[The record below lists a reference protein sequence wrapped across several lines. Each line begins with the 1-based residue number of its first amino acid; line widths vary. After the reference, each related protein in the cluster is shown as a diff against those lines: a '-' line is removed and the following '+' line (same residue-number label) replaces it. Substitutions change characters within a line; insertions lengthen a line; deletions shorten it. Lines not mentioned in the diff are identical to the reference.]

1 MNPNLKWKVIFIV
14 VVILGCIYGLVGLP
28 TFPTSLAD
36 LKSNFAQQ
44 IKLGLD
50 LQGGTHLILQVQV
63 QEAIAQETDQTVDR
77 LTTQLRAK
85 NIRYDEV
92 RRADDTHI
100 VVRNVPSEQLSDFR
114 DLVNTLLQNEWDM
127 SPTAGEPSSYTLALR
142 PSRIASI
149 QEQTMTQS
157 LETIERRINALGLTE
172 PTIQRH
178 GRNDNEIL
186 VQLPGEG
193 DPARAKAVIQAGGQL
208 ELKLVEDPTT
218 YPSQAAA
225 LAAHGGVLP
234 PGTELVPGRSDSR
247 DPSAATGEVWYVL
260 SRTAVVT
267 GRDLR
272 SATENRNSNNPG
284 QWQVNFSLSAEG
296 AHRFGPFTEQNVH
309 RQMAIVLE
317 HRVYSA
323 PVINSRIDDS
333 GFIEGNF
340 SQESAHDLAIV
351 LRAGA
356 LPASIKYL
364 EERTVGPSLGADSI
378 RHGVQASVL
387 SLLVVMIFMLV
398 YYRMSGGNAVL
409 ALVLN
414 LVILLAVLAAFGM
427 IAVIGI
433 SAALAVASPVAG
445 LIAAVVGGLA
455 VPLSGASGATL
466 TLPGIAGVILT
477 IGMGVDSNVLVFERI
492 REELRNGKSP
502 ASAVQAGFDKAFLTI
517 IDTHV
522 TTVVSAFFLFL
533 FGTGPIRGF
542 AITLTIGLIANVF
555 TAIYVSKTIFQ
566 YHLTKMDRQAE
577 LSI

>member
-1 MNPNLKWKVIFIV
+1 MNPNLKWKSLFILL
-14 VVILGCIYGLVGLP
+14 VILGCIYGLVGLP
-28 TFPTSLAD
+28 TFPTSVAQ
-36 LKSNFAQQ
+36 LKDNFGHQ

-63 QEAIAQETDQTVDR
+63 QEAIAQETDQTIER
-77 LTTQLRAK
+77 LTSQMRTK

-92 RRADDTHI
+92 RRVDDSHI
-100 VVRNVPSEQLSDFR
+100 LVRNVASEQLSDFR
-114 DLVNTLLQNEWDM
+114 DMVDAQLKNVWDM
-127 SPTAGEPSSYTLALR
+127 SPAAGDPTGYTLTLR
-142 PSRIASI
+142 PSAVAAIK
-149 QEQTMTQS
+149 EQTMAQS
-157 LETIERRINALGLTE
+157 IETIERRINALGLTE
-172 PTIQRH
+172 PTIQQR
-178 GRNDNEIL
+178 GGSNDNEIL

-193 DPARAKAVIQAGGQL
+193 DPSRAKAVIQAGGQL

-218 YPSQAAA
+218 YPSQVAA

-234 PGTELVPGRSDSR
+234 SGTELIPGRSESR
-247 DPSAATGEVWYVL
+247 ATNPDTGEVWYLL
-260 SRTAVVT
+260 SRAPVVT

-272 SATENRNSNNPG
+272 SATENRSTQNPG
-284 QWQVNFSLSAEG
+284 QFQINFSLSAE
-296 AHRFGPFTEQNVH
+296 AAARFGPFTEQNVN

-317 HRVYSA
+317 HHVYSA
-323 PVINSRIDDS
+323 PVIHSRIDDT
-333 GFIEGNF
+333 GVIEGNF
-340 SQESAHDLAIV
+340 SQDSAHDLALV

-378 RHGVQASVL
+378 RHGVQASIF

-398 YYRMSGGNAVL
+398 YYRLSGANAVV

-414 LVILLAVLAAFGM
+414 LVILMAVLAAFG
-427 IAVIGI
+427 AV
-433 SAALAVASPVAG
+433 
-445 LIAAVVGGLA
+445 
-455 VPLSGASGATL
+455 L

-566 YHLTKMDRQAE
+566 YHLSKMNRQAK

>member
-1 MNPNLKWKVIFIV
+1 MNPNLKWKVVFIA
-14 VVILGCIYGLVGLP
+14 VVILGCLYGLFGLP
-28 TFPTSLAD
+28 TFPTSLAG

-44 IKLGLD
+44 IQLGLD

-92 RRADDTHI
+92 RRLDDTHI
-100 VVRNVPSEQLSDFR
+100 VVRNVPSGQLSEFR
-114 DLVNTLLQNEWDM
+114 DLISAQLQNVWDM
-127 SPTAGEPSSYTLALR
+127 SPTAGEPSSYTLSLR
-142 PSRIASI
+142 PSAIAAI

-157 LETIERRINALGLTE
+157 LETIDRRINALGLTE

-193 DPARAKAVIQAGGQL
+193 DPSRAKAVIQAGGQL
-208 ELKLVEDPTT
+208 ELKLVEDPTS
-218 YPSQAAA
+218 YPSQVAA
-225 LAAHGGVLP
+225 LAAHRGVLP
-234 PGTELVPGRSDSR
+234 PGTELVPGRSESR
-247 DPSAATGEVWYVL
+247 DPSAAAGEVWYVL
-260 SRTAVVT
+260 SRAPVVT

-284 QWQVNFSLSAEG
+284 QFQVNFSLSAEG

-323 PVINSRIDDS
+323 PVINSRIDDQ

-387 SLLVVMIFMLV
+387 SLLVVMIFMLI
-398 YYRMSGGNAVL
+398 YYRLSGANAVL

-414 LVILLAVLAAFGM
+414 LVILM
-427 IAVIGI
+427 T
-433 SAALAVASPVAG
+433 ALATFG
-445 LIAAVVGGLA
+445 AV
-455 VPLSGASGATL
+455 L

>member
-1 MNPNLKWKVIFIV
+1 MNPNLKWKLLFIV
-14 VVILGCIYGLVGLP
+14 AVILVCVYTLIGLP
-28 TFPTSLAD
+28 TFPTSRHAVRD
-36 LKSNFAQQ
+36 NFARQ

-63 QEAIAQETDQTVDR
+63 QEAIAQETDQTVER
-77 LTTQLRAK
+77 LATQIRQK
-85 NIRYDEV
+85 NIHYDEI
-92 RRADDTHI
+92 RRADDTH
-100 VVRNVPSEQLSDFR
+100 VLVRGLDSAQTSLLR
-114 DLVNTLLQNEWDM
+114 DLVSAQFGNAWDLGAAPGDPSGYLL
-127 SPTAGEPSSYTLALR
+127 TLR
-142 PSRIASI
+142 PSAIAAI
-149 QEQTMTQS
+149 QESTMSQS
-157 LETIERRINALGLTE
+157 VETIERRINALGLTE

-178 GRNDNEIL
+178 GRKDNEIL

-193 DPARAKAVIQAGGQL
+193 DPTRAKDVIQAGGQL
-208 ELKLVEDPTT
+208 ALTLVEDPQT
-218 YPSQAAA
+218 YASEAAYMA
-225 LAAHGGVLP
+225 QHGGLLQAGTQLLP
-234 PGTELVPGRSDSR
+234 DCVVSRSRSSN
-247 DPSAATGEVWYVL
+247 PNGAENWYVL
-260 SRTAVVT
+260 DRAPVIT

-272 SATENRNSNNPG
+272 SATENRNTNNPG
-284 QWQVNFSLSAEG
+284 QYQVNFSLSGDA
-296 AHRFGPFTEQNVH
+296 AKRFGPFTEQNLH
-309 RQMAIVLE
+309 RQMAIVLD
-317 HRVYSA
+317 RCVYSA
-323 PVINSRIDDS
+323 PTINGRIEDT
-333 GFIEGNF
+333 GVIEGSF
-340 SQESAHDLAIV
+340 SQDSAHDLALV

-387 SLLVVMIFMLV
+387 SLIVVMIFMLV
-398 YYRMSGGNAVL
+398 YYRISGANAVV
-409 ALVLN
+409 ALILN
-414 LVILLAVLAAFGM
+414 LLILLAALAAFG
-427 IAVIGI
+427 AV
-433 SAALAVASPVAG
+433 
-445 LIAAVVGGLA
+445 
-455 VPLSGASGATL
+455 L

-502 ASAVQAGFDKAFLTI
+502 ASAVEAGFSKAFLTI

-566 YHLTKMDRQAE
+566 YHLGKMDRQSE

>member
-1 MNPNLKWKVIFIV
+1 MHPNLKWKAVFIV
-14 VVILGCIYGLVGLP
+14 VVILGCIYGLFGVP
-28 TFPTSLAD
+28 TFPTSAAD
-36 LKSNFAQQ
+36 LKSNFAHQ

-77 LTTQLRAK
+77 LTSQLRAK

-92 RRADDTHI
+92 RRIDDTHI

-114 DLVNTLLQNEWDM
+114 DLVAAQLQNSWDM
-127 SPTAGEPSSYTLALR
+127 SPTAGEPSSYTLTLR
-142 PSRIASI
+142 KSAIAAI
-149 QEQTMTQS
+149 QEQTMQQS

-178 GRNDNEIL
+178 GRKDNEIL

-193 DPARAKAVIQAGGQL
+193 DPSRAKAVIQAGGQL
-208 ELKLVEDPTT
+208 ELKLVEDPSP
-218 YPSQAAA
+218 YPSQTAA

-247 DPSAATGEVWYVL
+247 NPADTGEVWYVL
-260 SRTAVVT
+260 SRTPVVT

-272 SATENRNSNNPG
+272 SATENRNTNNPG

-323 PVINSRIDDS
+323 PVINSRIDDQ

-340 SQESAHDLAIV
+340 SQESAHDLALV

-378 RHGVQASVL
+378 RHGVQASIL

-398 YYRMSGGNAVL
+398 YYRISGGNAVL

-414 LVILLAVLAAFGM
+414 LVILLAVLAAFG
-427 IAVIGI
+427 AV
-433 SAALAVASPVAG
+433 
-445 LIAAVVGGLA
+445 
-455 VPLSGASGATL
+455 L

-555 TAIYVSKTIFQ
+555 TAIYVSKTIFE

>member
-1 MNPNLKWKVIFIV
+1 MNPNLKWKAVFIV
-14 VVILGCIYGLVGLP
+14 VVILGCIYGLIGLP
-28 TFPTSLAD
+28 TFPTSASD
-36 LKSNFAQQ
+36 LKSNFAHQ

-77 LTTQLRAK
+77 LTNQLRAK
-85 NIRYDEV
+85 NIHYDEV
-92 RRADDTHI
+92 RRVDDTHI
-100 VVRNVPSEQLSDFR
+100 VVRNVPSDRLSDFR
-114 DLVNTLLQNEWDM
+114 DLVSSQLQNEWDM
-127 SPTAGEPSSYTLALR
+127 SPTAGDPSGYTLTLR
-142 PSRIASI
+142 ASRIASL
-149 QEQTMTQS
+149 QEQTMQQS

-193 DPARAKAVIQAGGQL
+193 DSSRAKAVIQEGGKL
-208 ELKLVEDPTT
+208 ELRLVEDPTN
-218 YPSQAAA
+218 YPSQTAA
-225 LAAHGGVLP
+225 LAQHGGVLP

-247 DPSAATGEVWYVL
+247 TAPQDSGEVWYLL
-260 SRTAVVT
+260 SRTVAVS
-267 GRDLR
+267 GSDLR
-272 SATENRNSNNPG
+272 GATENRNTNNPG
-284 QWQVNFSLSAEG
+284 QWQVNFTLSAEG
-296 AHRFGPFTEQNVH
+296 AQRFGPFTEQNVH
-309 RQMAIVLE
+309 RQMAIVLD

-340 SQESAHDLAIV
+340 SEASAHDLALV

-356 LPASIKYL
+356 LPASIRYL

-387 SLLVVMIFMLV
+387 SLLVVMIFMLF

-409 ALVLN
+409 ALILN
-414 LVILLAVLAAFGM
+414 LIILLAALAAFG
-427 IAVIGI
+427 AV
-433 SAALAVASPVAG
+433 
-445 LIAAVVGGLA
+445 
-455 VPLSGASGATL
+455 L

-555 TAIYVSKTIFQ
+555 TAIYVSKTIFE

>member
-1 MNPNLKWKVIFIV
+1 MNPNLKWKALFIL
-14 VVILGCIYGLVGLP
+14 VVILSCVYGLFGLP
-28 TFPTSLAD
+28 TFPTSLAQ
-36 LKSNFAQQ
+36 LKDNLGHQ

-77 LTTQLRAK
+77 LTSQMRAK
-85 NIRYDEV
+85 SIRYDEV
-92 RRADDTHI
+92 RRVDDTH
-100 VVRNVPSEQLSDFR
+100 VLVRNVPSDQLSIFR
-114 DLVNTLLQNEWDM
+114 DLVSAQLGNTWDM
-127 SPTAGEPSSYTLALR
+127 SAAAGESSGYTLTMR
-142 PSRIASI
+142 PSRIAEI
-149 QEQTMTQS
+149 QEQTMSQS

-172 PTIQRH
+172 PTIQPH
-178 GRNDNEIL
+178 GRKDNEIL

-193 DPARAKAVIQAGGQL
+193 DPTRAKAVIQAGGQL
-208 ELKLVEDPTT
+208 ELKLVEDPNP
-218 YPSQAAA
+218 YPSQTAA
-225 LAAHGGVLP
+225 LAAKGGILP
-234 PGTELVPGRSDSR
+234 SGTELVPGRSESR
-247 DPSAATGEVWYVL
+247 SSSPADTGENWYLL
-260 SRTAVVT
+260 SRAAVVT

-272 SATENRNSNNPG
+272 SAAENRNTNNPG
-284 QWQVNFSLSAEG
+284 QWQVNFSLSAE
-296 AHRFGPFTEQNVH
+296 AARRFGPFTEQNTG

-323 PVINSRIDDS
+323 PLIKSRIDDS

-340 SQESAHDLAIV
+340 SQESAHDLALI

-378 RHGVQASVL
+378 RHGVQASVF
-387 SLLVVMIFMLV
+387 SLVVVMIFMFV
-398 YYRMSGGNAVL
+398 YYRLSGGNAVL
-409 ALVLN
+409 ALILN
-414 LVILLAVLAAFGM
+414 LVILLAALAAFG
-427 IAVIGI
+427 AV
-433 SAALAVASPVAG
+433 
-445 LIAAVVGGLA
+445 
-455 VPLSGASGATL
+455 L

-502 ASAVQAGFDKAFLTI
+502 GSAVQAGFDKAFLTI

-566 YHLTKMDRQAE
+566 YHLAKMDRQGE

>member
-1 MNPNLKWKVIFIV
+1 MNPNLKWKALFIV
-14 VVILGCIYGLVGLP
+14 AVILVCIYVLIGTP
-28 TFPTSLAD
+28 KFPTSLQD
-36 LKSNFAQQ
+36 VKDNFSHQ

-77 LTTQLRAK
+77 LIGQLRAK
-85 NIRYDEV
+85 DIHYDEI
-92 RRADDTHI
+92 RRVDDTHI
-100 VVRNVPSEQLSDFR
+100 LVRNIDPAQLSTFR
-114 DLVNTLLQNEWDM
+114 DIVTAQYSNVWDM
-127 SPTAGEPSSYTLALR
+127 SAAAGDPSGYTLTLR
-142 PSRIASI
+142 AATIAQI
-149 QEQTMTQS
+149 QDQTVQQT
-157 LETIERRINALGLTE
+157 LETIGRRINELGLTE
-172 PTIQRH
+172 PTIQLH
-178 GRNDNEIL
+178 GRKDNEIL

-193 DPARAKAVIQAGGQL
+193 DPTRAKAVIQAGGQL
-208 ELKLVEDPTT
+208 ELKLVEDPTSYT
-218 YPSQAAA
+218 SESDA
-225 LAAHGGVLP
+225 LVKHGGVLP
-234 PGTELVPGRSDSR
+234 PNTELVPGNSERR
-247 DPSAATGEVWYVL
+247 TATGAPETGESWYL
-260 SRTAVVT
+260 LGRAPVVT

-272 SATENRNSNNPG
+272 SATENRNTNNPG
-284 QWQVNFSLSAEG
+284 QFEVNFSLSPDA
-296 AHRFGPFTEQNVH
+296 AKRFGPFTEQNKG

-323 PVINSRIDDS
+323 PVINGRIDDS
-333 GFIEGNF
+333 GMIEGNF
-340 SQESAHDLAIV
+340 SQESAHDLALV

-387 SLLVVMIFMLV
+387 SLLVVMIFMLF
-398 YYRMSGGNAVL
+398 YYRLSGANAVL
-409 ALVLN
+409 ALILN
-414 LVILLAVLAAFGM
+414 LIILLAVLALAG
-427 IAVIGI
+427 AV
-433 SAALAVASPVAG
+433 
-445 LIAAVVGGLA
+445 
-455 VPLSGASGATL
+455 L

-492 REELRNGKSP
+492 REELRNGKSA
-502 ASAVQAGFDKAFLTI
+502 ASAVESGFAKAFLTI

-566 YHLTKMDRQAE
+566 YHLSKMDRQAH

>member
-1 MNPNLKWKVIFIV
+1 MNPNLKWKALFILLIV
-14 VVILGCIYGLVGLP
+14 VGCVYGLVALP
-28 TFPTSLAD
+28 TFPTSLAQVKD
-36 LKSNFAQQ
+36 NFGHQ

-77 LTTQLRAK
+77 LTNQLRDK

-100 VVRNVPSEQLSDFR
+100 LARNIPSDQYSAFR
-114 DLVNTLLQNEWDM
+114 DLVATQLQNTWDM
-127 SPTAGEPSSYTLALR
+127 APAAGEPSSFTLSMR
-142 PSRIASI
+142 PSAVAAI
-149 QEQTMTQS
+149 QEQTMQQS
-157 LETIERRINALGLTE
+157 KETIERRINALGLTE
-172 PTIQRH
+172 PTIQFH

-193 DPARAKAVIQAGGQL
+193 DPSRAKAVIQAGGQL
-208 ELKLVEDPTT
+208 ELKLVEDPNP

-225 LAAHGGVLP
+225 LAAHGGILP
-234 PGTELVPGRSDSR
+234 PNTEIVPACAGSQNQTGS
-247 DPSAATGEVWYVL
+247 TGENWYVL
-260 SRTAVVT
+260 DRAPAIT

-272 SATENRNSNNPG
+272 SATENRNANNPG
-284 QWQVNFSLSAEG
+284 QWQVNFALSPEG
-296 AHRFGPFTEQNVH
+296 GRHFGQFTEQNIH

-317 HRVYSA
+317 HCVYSA
-323 PVINSRIDDS
+323 PVINSRIEDQ
-333 GFIEGNF
+333 GYIEGSF
-340 SQESAHDLAIV
+340 TQERAHDLALV

-378 RHGVQASVL
+378 RHGVQASIL

-398 YYRMSGGNAVL
+398 YYRLSGGNAVL
-409 ALVLN
+409 ALILN
-414 LVILLAVLAAFGM
+414 LVILLA
-427 IAVIGI
+427 
-433 SAALAVASPVAG
+433 ALALFG
-445 LIAAVVGGLA
+445 AV
-455 VPLSGASGATL
+455 L

-555 TAIYVSKTIFQ
+555 TAIYVSRTIFQ
-566 YHLTKMDRQAE
+566 YHLARMDRQAE